1 MHETQTAKHGLG
13 FFDPTDSKIRL
24 RTFPTS
30 ETACRSVSR
39 SVDCLVRQPG
49 QNQLIIR
56 G

>member
-1 MHETQTAKHGLG
+1 MHHRQTAKDGSGL
-13 FFDPTDSKIRL
+13 FDPIDPKIRL
-24 RTFPTS
+24 RTFPAPG
-30 ETACRSVSR
+30 TACRSVSR